1 MLLCEPFYIVPRIVK
16 IMAKIWVQI
25 KVGENCLWKMEGK
38 VFKKKPSLSEMQD
51 SVGGRIEYMPQIY
64 LMPDVKEMIVNE
76 EGLLHGLEDNHL
88 ANMQLKWNAP
98 RVVGDVLVEV
108 DEGFITKDY
117 WFKEE

>member
-1 MLLCEPFYIVPRIVK
+1 
-16 IMAKIWVQI
+16 MAKIWVQI
-25 KVGENCLWKMEGK
+25 KVDEDCLWEMEGK

-64 LMPDVKEMIVNE
+64 LIGDVKEMIVNE
-76 EGLLHGLEDNHL
+76 EGLLHGLEDNYL

-117 WFKEE
+117 WLKEE